1 MLRKRKILSN
11 VGKVFK
17 QNEDSIVN
25 ALNDILLDKQNLYK
39 KVKKGKNIIL

>member
-39 KVKKGKNIIL
+39 KVILKEF

>member
-39 KVKKGKNIIL
+39 KVILK